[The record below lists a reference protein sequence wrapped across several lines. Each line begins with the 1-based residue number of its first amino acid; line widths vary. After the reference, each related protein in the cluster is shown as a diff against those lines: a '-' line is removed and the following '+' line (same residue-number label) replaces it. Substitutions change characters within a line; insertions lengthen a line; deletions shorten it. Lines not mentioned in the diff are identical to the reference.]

1 LKYLYLF
8 ILMFSLLNCRSSKG
22 VLNEDEKVAK
32 PTFFFWVS
40 FEPNKSNVLEKSTK
54 EVIANYYSLLYKPS
68 RNRIDLVNLA
78 GNPVM
83 NLVIEKKEEDIL
95 PAIEVISEE
104 IDYYKVFIPEERK
117 SDLLAYI
124 KKYKTKV
131 QTLKLEFKVTENPE
145 TLIFDEIISNIKNH
159 FKTKILEKKA
169 LEDFKISANFLV
181 TRLYNF
187 EYRSNMVSFS
197 VDFVFTDVKQGKLDY
212 AAYSNDVIDIIEKAI
227 ADKNYTE
234 ATKYN
239 EIYKDILS
247 NKIPYYKYNYKMH
260 EEQNDLI
267 SCLIDLTLIFN
278 EAEDDTVEKDTLSK
292 FRDIFQSKIKNKKD
306 IQKINKTL
314 DTEYKNYMSDKKTK
328 EEFLEVLKSIIIEY
342 PIE

>member
-1 LKYLYLF
+1 
-8 ILMFSLLNCRSSKG
+8 MFFLLNCRSSKN

-54 EVIANYYSLLYKPS
+54 EVIANYYSLLYKPA

-83 NLVIEKKEEDIL
+83 NLVVEKKEDETL
-95 PAIEVISEE
+95 PNIEVISDE
-104 IDYYKVFIPEERK
+104 IDYYKVFIPKERDA
-117 SDLLAYI
+117 DLLAYI
-124 KKYKTKV
+124 EKYKTKI
-131 QTLKLEFKVTENPE
+131 QTLRLEFKVTENPE
-145 TLIFDEIISNIKNH
+145 TLIYDEIINNIKNH

-181 TRLYNF
+181 TQLYKF
-187 EYRSNMVSFS
+187 EYRSNMVSFN
-197 VDFVFTDVKQGKLDY
+197 VDFVFTDVKQSKLDY

-227 ADKNYTE
+227 TDKNYAE

-247 NKIPYYKYNYKMH
+247 NKIPYYTYNFKMH
-260 EEQNDLI
+260 KEQNDLI
-267 SCLIDLTLIFN
+267 SCLMDLTLIFT
-278 EAEDDTVEKDTLSK
+278 ETEDDVLEKDTLAK
-292 FRDIFQSKIKNKKD
+292 FRDIFQSKIKSKRD

-314 DTEYKNYMSDKKTK
+314 DTEYKNYMNDKKTK